1 MSSRRALKLA
11 EAIRHVVSSAILFEL
26 KDPRVRDV
34 TVTYVEVSGDLRF
47 AKVHVSV
54 MGDEKQQRL
63 TLCGLENAA
72 GFLQSR
78 CAEKIETRWT
88 PKLQFVLDQG
98 VKHSIEVARILA
110 EVLPPPPENEQPD
123 AVAEVLPQGEDEDEV
138 SAQIEDETPDR
149 LEAETPTQLD
159 DEHNLDD
166 DHNKHARVENPD
178 AHAEIAEA
186 PVENADARAEHPIA
200 RVENPSTGEESADHS
215 AAELAPDKNR
225 SKSDEN
231 APSVSQ
237 G

>member
-123 AVAEVLPQGEDEDEV
+123 AEDEGFPQRQDEDEV
-138 SAQIEDETPDR
+138 LAQIEDETPER
-149 LEAETPTQLD
+149 LKDKTPAQLD
-159 DEHNLDD
+159 DEHN
-166 DHNKHARVENPD
+166 KD
-178 AHAEIAEA
+178 AGG
-186 PVENADARAEHPIA
+186 ENA
-200 RVENPSTGEESADHS
+200 STGEESADHS
-215 AAELAPDKNR
+215 AAELASDKNR

-231 APSVSQ
+231 APSESQ